1 MDTLK
6 WIKSKTEC
14 ICGSVINHHGS
25 PSNTWH
31 EGAEGILDF
40 WVDFWKNL
48 HLRNPDLDNRTE
60 SLLRHV
66 TPPRQEADLHFPSGI
81 ESQAGAQR
89 GAGSAGPDNWT
100 AAEVKHL
107 PFSCFDT
114 MSRLFRQ
121 FAEQENVPGQF
132 RQGRMVC
139 IPKGDKGH
147 DYAIRAEGTRPICV
161 MSVFWR
167 IWTSALCR
175 STHMKQWLKQS
186 LLPEVGAISGED
198 IYENLIQIFDDF
210 DKNGFILTM
219 EKPLIRWTLDFP
231 VSCCF
236 VTVGLLPLLI
246 FWVRFGKISVGSFNG
261 ITTPTFNP

>member
-1 MDTLK
+1 MQSCSSHLSK
-6 WIKSKTEC
+6 WIKNKTESF
-14 ICGSVINHHGS
+14 CGSVINHHGS

-31 EGAEGILDF
+31 EGAQGIFDF
-40 WVDFWKNL
+40 WVDFWNNL
-48 HLRNPDLDNRTE
+48 HLRNPDLENRTE

-66 TPPRQEADLHFPSGI
+66 TPARQEADLFFPSGI
-81 ESQAGAQR
+81 ELQASAQR
-89 GAGSAGPDNWT
+89 GAGSAGPDNWM

-121 FAEQENVPGQF
+121 FAEQGNVPEQF

-139 IPKGDKGH
+139 IPKGNKVRDF
-147 DYAIRAEGTRPICV
+147 AIQAEDTRPICV

-210 DKNGFILTM
+210 DKKRLY
-219 EKPLIRWTLDFP
+219 PYP
-231 VSCCF
+231 
-236 VTVGLLPLLI
+236 
-246 FWVRFGKISVGSFNG
+246 
-261 ITTPTFNP
+261 